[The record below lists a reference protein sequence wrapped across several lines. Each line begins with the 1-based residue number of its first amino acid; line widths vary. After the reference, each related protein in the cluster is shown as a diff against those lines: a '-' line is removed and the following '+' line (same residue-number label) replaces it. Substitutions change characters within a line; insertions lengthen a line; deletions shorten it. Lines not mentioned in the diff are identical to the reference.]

1 MSSVKLSVKGWKIS
15 AARLAGVIVIVVQ
28 SLGLGAGWAQEPV
41 QSRIDEQFA
50 KQEKI
55 YRKQGPGS
63 YTTNRGLSSYAE
75 VLPGGF
81 CDALGR
87 LGSSD
92 RWLDIGAG
100 QGQAILDYCAPQDD
114 AEPAKKCGGSGA
126 KASAVAISI
135 EDRRTDK
142 WKQQAAILGEHRL
155 RYLAGKRLRQY
166 SLEELGKFQIVT
178 DVYGGFTYTE
188 NLSRFIEK
196 VLNLLEIGGAFY
208 TVLSS
213 VHLEDGKN
221 KLGTWYRTEL
231 VDAASRPVTVC
242 SWLKQTTCTKVTCES
257 KSEWDE
263 PSELI
268 KIRKVCSNVSVPRTN
283 LVEYMAG
290 APPGRRFQLER

>member
-1 MSSVKLSVKGWKIS
+1 MSSVKFSAKAWNATAAHLAIAIVMAAHSVG
-15 AARLAGVIVIVVQ
+15 AAWL
-28 SLGLGAGWAQEPV
+28 QEPI
-41 QSRIDEQFA
+41 QPRIDEEFT

-55 YRKQGPGS
+55 YSRRGPGS
-63 YTTNRGLSSYAE
+63 YTTNRGLLSYAE
-75 VLPGGF
+75 LLPSGF

-100 QGQAILDYCAPQDD
+100 QGLAMLDYYTAQQDAAP
-114 AEPAKKCGGSGA
+114 EKCGGSGA

-135 EDRRTDK
+135 EDRRTEK
-142 WKQQAAILGEHRL
+142 WKQQAAILGDDRI
-155 RYLAGKRLRQY
+155 RYLSGKHLSQY
-166 SLEELGKFQIVT
+166 SVQDLGKFQLIT

-196 VLNLLEIGGAFY
+196 ALSLLEIGGTFY

-213 VHLEDGKN
+213 VHLENGKD

-231 VDAASRPVTVC
+231 VDAASRPITVC
-242 SWLKQTTCTKVTCES
+242 SWLKQSTCTKVECES
-257 KSEWDE
+257 KSDWAE

-268 KIRKVCSNVSVPRTN
+268 TIRRVCSGVTVPRTN
-283 LVEYMAG
+283 TVEYVAG
-290 APPGRRFQLER
+290 SPPGRRFQLEP